1 MKNGVELYAG
11 HGPGEAEMLSTI
23 CTDHAF
29 RDNGRC
35 PRQLALGEV
44 LMRVLSVEFER
55 LRHTKKQPNHCRFV
69 AETDEALPHGDKGF
83 SGILL
88 HDDLLWKA
96 RADVSTTWS
105 KAGVTRK
112 RAVENCVEDTIKSFA
127 EFEAARLRQDA
138 ENERQRQ
145 QLMER
150 NERLRQYIRAH
161 EVDMC
166 QTEMLN
172 GLSKREIKLF
182 FGVVVESFK
191 REDGR
196 TAEAQSEQRRGRDV
210 GIYGFIAA
218 YHSRKEQPPCTP
230 PDKDILRGPYIPLAL
245 RK

>member
-1 MKNGVELYAG
+1 LRI
-11 HGPGEAEMLSTI
+11 LT
-23 CTDHAF
+23 
-29 RDNGRC
+29 
-35 PRQLALGEV
+35 L
-44 LMRVLSVEFER
+44 EFER
-55 LRHTKKQPNHCRFV
+55 LRYTKKQPNHCRFV

-88 HDDLLWKA
+88 HDGLLWKA

-112 RAVENCVEDTIKSFA
+112 RAVENCVEDTVKSFA

-145 QLMER
+145 QVMER

-166 QTEMLN
+166 QTEKPAINSDVLN
-172 GLSKREIKLF
+172 GLSKREIEQF

-218 YHSRKEQPPCTP
+218 YHNRKEQPPCTP
-230 PDKDILRGPYIPLAL
+230 PDRDIPRGPYIPLAL